1 MRDGWVETTLGEIF
15 SDCKNGKNYK
25 EDDKSRG
32 LPITRIQTISEGE
45 INLNKVGYGD
55 LNESNSRD
63 FLLTDGDILFSH
75 INSLPHVGKVAFV
88 TSEVLP
94 LIHGMNL
101 LRMKFNNLC
110 DPKFM
115 FYTMQHEATREK
127 VRAIAQRAVNQV
139 SVTISNIKSIQL
151 ILPPLAEQKRIVDLI
166 SSVDSYIEALQQQVD
181 KARKSRNAVLDELL
195 TKGGDGWVETTL
207 GEVAALNPE
216 QIKDM
221 NLKRKIRYVDLST
234 VNFETGIDQSI
245 QPINFSEA
253 PGRARRV
260 IRENDV
266 IISTVRPYLRGFAL
280 VDANFDGEIA
290 STGFCVVRAN
300 PDIISPYLVWAIA
313 SSNNFVNYLIEHST
327 GSNYPAVRAAD
338 ILEYT
343 FLLPSKDKQKIIAD
357 LILEFDEFSKKVIDT
372 LTKTKNLRSALLSD
386 LLSGSH
392 EIPTTYDKLIGAA

>member
-1 MRDGWVETTLGEIF
+1 MQEYIDYLR
-15 SDCKNGKNYK
+15 SQ
-25 EDDKSRG
+25 SRG
-32 LPITRIQTISEGE
+32 TTIQYLKKGQFTEAE
-45 INLNKVGYGD
+45 LN
-55 LNESNSRD
+55 
-63 FLLTDGDILFSH
+63 
-75 INSLPHVGKVAFV
+75 
-88 TSEVLP
+88 
-94 LIHGMNL
+94 
-101 LRMKFNNLC
+101 
-110 DPKFM
+110 
-115 FYTMQHEATREK
+115 
-127 VRAIAQRAVNQV
+127 
-139 SVTISNIKSIQL
+139 
-151 ILPPLAEQKRIVDLI
+151 LPPLAEQKRIVDLI

-181 KARKSRNAVLDELL
+181 KARKSRNAVLHELL
-195 TKGGDGWVETTL
+195 TKGGDGWTETTL
-207 GEVAALNPE
+207 GEVATLNPE

-221 NLKRKIRYVDLST
+221 NFKRKIRYVDLST

-338 ILEYT
+338 IFEYT

-357 LILEFDEFSKKVIDT
+357 LILEFDEFSKKAIDT

-386 LLSGSH
+386 LLSGNH
-392 EIPTTYDKLIGAA
+392 EIPTTYDKHIGAA

>member
-1 MRDGWVETTLGEIF
+1 MRDGWVETKLGLISDFVMGQAPLGERCNKDGVGTPFVKAGEFQENRPKIVEWTTDPLKLAKSTDVLVCVVGATAGKINLG
-15 SDCKNGKNYK
+15 SDCAIGRSVAAVRPGETLDQFYLYYLLSLELSNLRSG
-25 EDDKSRG
+25 SRG
-32 LPITRIQTISEGE
+32 SAQGVITKDDLYRIQIS
-45 INLNKVGYGD
+45 
-55 LNESNSRD
+55 
-63 FLLTDGDILFSH
+63 
-75 INSLPHVGKVAFV
+75 
-88 TSEVLP
+88 
-94 LIHGMNL
+94 
-101 LRMKFNNLC
+101 
-110 DPKFM
+110 
-115 FYTMQHEATREK
+115 
-127 VRAIAQRAVNQV
+127 
-139 SVTISNIKSIQL
+139 
-151 ILPPLAEQKRIVDLI
+151 LPPLAEQKRIVDLI

-181 KARKSRNAVLDELL
+181 KARKSRNAVLHELL
-195 TKGGDGWVETTL
+195 TKDGDGWVETTL
-207 GEVAALNPE
+207 GEVATLNPE
-216 QIKDM
+216 QIKDL
-221 NLKRKIRYVDLST
+221 NFKRKIRYVDLST

-338 ILEYT
+338 IFEYT

-357 LILEFDEFSKKVIDT
+357 LILEFDEFSKKAIDT

-386 LLSGSH
+386 LLSGNH
-392 EIPTTYDKLIGAA
+392 EIPTTYDKHIGAA